1 MTDATLALGVL
12 AAVVL
17 GIVVLVASRARAAQR
32 QDERCTEPGGDIGW
46 MSGDVSGGSSSGDGA
61 DGNSG
66 SDGCETG
73 SDVGDSGGGDSGCDS
88 GGGGDSGGGDSGG
101 GGSD

>member
-1 MTDATLALGVL
+1 MTDATLAFGFL

-17 GIVVLVASRARAAQR
+17 GIVVLVASRARAARR
-32 QDERCTEPGGDIGW
+32 QDQLRAEPGGDIGW
-46 MSGDVSGGSSSGDGA
+46 MAGDVSGGSSTGDGA

-66 SDGCETG
+66 SDGCDSG
-73 SDVGDSGGGDSGCDS
+73 GDVGDSGGGDSGCDS
-88 GGGGDSGGGDSGG
+88 GGGDSGG